1 MMKEYNEK
9 DMVLMIQI
17 KDETLKN
24 NLKEMINRIP
34 TMSEETLQYDLEW
47 YSELMNQTDIDSE
60 LYQGYNTYINEL
72 KKYLNN
78 NTTDDVEEKSQEDVK
93 EMDEYGKVVWDV
105 PMNTSFVDCG
115 KSDKNYMDYKA
126 LALFTYFS
134 KRKGEEVCDML
145 EIDYSEIEEHRF
157 LYRNFVNENIE
168 KFEELSGNKRDTIKK
183 QINKLTKAG
192 NKVFS
197 VDYTESGEL
206 YYKIVPYVTKD
217 NKLRKDGTF
226 VTIESDIL
234 KSLIN
239 TSNSNVIKVYCFLKW
254 FLIDQKHYEK
264 TKEARYIEK
273 PIDRKFIA
281 EQIGLSNKSDK
292 TLKSISDDIQK
303 CLVEKHLIKRRRVTV
318 EEFGKTKYVY
328 YYSIVDHEEWLK
340 HWKRL

>member
-1 MMKEYNEK
+1 
-9 DMVLMIQI
+9 MIQKI
-17 KDETLKN
+17 KNETLRN
-24 NLKEMINRIP
+24 NLKEMINEIP
-34 TMSEETLQYDLEW
+34 TMSDKTLQYDLEW
-47 YSELMNQTDIDSE
+47 YSELMNQTDTDSE
-60 LYQGYNTYINEL
+60 LYQGYNLYISEI
-72 KKYLNN
+72 KKYLNG
-78 NTTDDVEEKSQEDVK
+78 NTRVDDVEEEFQEDVK
-93 EMDEYGKVVWDV
+93 EDKNDEVILDEYGKVVWDV
-105 PMNTSFVDCG
+105 PMNTSFINCSKKDE
-115 KSDKNYMDYKA
+115 NYMDYKA
-126 LALFTYFS
+126 YALFTYFS
-134 KRKGEEVCDML
+134 KRKGEEVCDIL
-145 EIDYSEIEEHRF
+145 GLDYSEIEEHRF

-197 VDYTESGEL
+197 VDYAESGEL

-264 TKEARYIEK
+264 TKEVRYIEK
-273 PIDRKFIA
+273 PINRKFIA

-318 EEFGKTKYVY
+318 EEFGKTKTVY